1 MTVRRPDV
9 LRSNRFEEGPS
20 YLGRFRTRKA
30 KRLTTMFHRLVSLR
44 VNLGT
49 KARSFTIAL
58 LVICLAV
65 QSASRAWAQESQI
78 ETLAHRH
85 FPKMQLTECER
96 NLLAHVS
103 TGEVAYCGASHSESD
118 KVPGDPGNKRMQYDV
133 DAELIRWIC
142 VDPSAVKLVDPKGI
156 QIHAARIVHPLDLSF
171 ATVPF
176 PLTFENSRF
185 VEDINLSYNQLLNF
199 DLTGSQTR
207 AIVASNTKVR
217 GDLVLG
223 GGFSAEGEVNLIEA
237 DIGGDL
243 NGAGGTFKNPGKYAL
258 DAGGLRAA
266 NVDLRNGF
274 SAEGEVNLLL
284 ANLGGNLDCEGG
296 KFKNPGQYA
305 LDADSLK
312 ADNVDLRN
320 GFSAEGE
327 VNFIL
332 ANLSGNLDCEG
343 GTFKNP
349 GKNAL
354 NADSLKAASVFLSNG
369 FGAEGEVNLAV
380 ANAKGGLV
388 WMNLGAGHADKVVLD
403 LSHAT
408 FGPLFD
414 DEESWPQQGNLILDG
429 FVYSRIGGGPKDAR
443 SRLRWL
449 GRLRPKDTQSF
460 DFTPQPY
467 EQLAKVLREDGDDA
481 GARDVLIAMENARW
495 WYGKIGFWERCW
507 SRILWL
513 TIGYGYDTWRA
524 LWFIGGFV
532 LAGTF
537 LFFWGYRSEAITQVD
552 KEKPEHFRPFNS
564 FVYSLETFLPL
575 VDLHQAKHWA
585 PDPEIRQLRP
595 PAPVA
600 AFKPLSKYQHQFGP
614 AFGRRL
620 RWYLWI
626 HILAGWFFTSMLIA
640 GITGLVQKG

>member
-1 MTVRRPDV
+1 
-9 LRSNRFEEGPS
+9 
-20 YLGRFRTRKA
+20 
-30 KRLTTMFHRLVSLR
+30 MFQPVKSH
-44 VNLGT
+44 T
-49 KARSFTIAL
+49 AAR
-58 LVICLAV
+58 
-65 QSASRAWAQESQI
+65 
-78 ETLAHRH
+78 
-85 FPKMQLTECER
+85 
-96 NLLAHVS
+96 
-103 TGEVAYCGASHSESD
+103 HSESD

-243 NGAGGTFKNPGKYAL
+243 NGAGGNFKNPGK
-258 DAGGLRAA
+258 
-266 NVDLRNGF
+266 
-274 SAEGEVNLLL
+274 
-284 ANLGGNLDCEGG
+284 
-296 KFKNPGQYA
+296 YA

-414 DEESWPQQGNLILDG
+414 DEESCPHPGNLILHG
-429 FVYSRIGGGPKDAR
+429 FVYSRIGGGPKNAR

-460 DFTPQPY
+460 DFTPHPC

-640 GITGLVQKG
+640 GITGLVQ